1 MTEDLMRYDVLT
13 QDALRNVIRKVLDEV
28 ATAGLPGD
36 HHFFISFETT
46 FPGVRLS
53 NRMRERYPETMTIVI
68 QHSFWDL
75 KTTDTYFEIDLSFD
89 EIRERLKIPF
99 ASVQSFFDP
108 AVKFGL
114 QFEVPHDDD
123 EIEEDEN
130 AAEIENSDNVAKLPT
145 ASTVSK
151 GKRRPKKAD
160 ENAKVTPAKK
170 AKLSDIEEDFSKEK
184 PSKASTSKKK
194 KKSSTK
200 KDSSTGATGS
210 QNTNIIEEAKSNDSK
225 SSADVVS
232 LDAFRKK

>member
-123 EIEEDEN
+123 DIEEDEN

>member
-28 ATAGLPGD
+28 ATTGLPGD

-46 FPGVRLS
+46 YQGVRLS

-99 ASVQSFFDP
+99 AAVQSFFDP

-114 QFEVPHDDD
+114 QFEVPQDGDT
-123 EIEEDEN
+123 IEEDEN
-130 AAEIENSDNVAKLPT
+130 ALTIENSENVAKLPT
-145 ASTVSK
+145 ASTVST
-151 GKRRPKKAD
+151 GKKKPTKKA
-160 ENAKVTPAKK
+160 E
-170 AKLSDIEEDFSKEK
+170 LSDISDIGESFSNK
-184 PSKASTSKKK
+184 KASTVKNSKKTDTKSKRK
-194 KKSSTK
+194 KNEKS
-200 KDSSTGATGS
+200 
-210 QNTNIIEEAKSNDSK
+210 DSK
-225 SSADVVS
+225 SSDEPIDNNSTSDDKNSDENKSTAEVVS